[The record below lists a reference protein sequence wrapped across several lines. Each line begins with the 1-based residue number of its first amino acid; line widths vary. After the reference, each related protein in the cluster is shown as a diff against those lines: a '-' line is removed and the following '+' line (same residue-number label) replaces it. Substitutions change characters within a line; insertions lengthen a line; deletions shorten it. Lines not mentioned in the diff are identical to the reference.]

1 MTDPHKKDPRQNDPR
16 SLEDAAQLPNAPK
29 KLRFVEVLALG
40 AFSTL
45 FSLLARLFR
54 RTTLTSTVSSDH
66 NASSLTEPD
75 VPAQCAKCMQKAIRG
90 DEDGRVL
97 KEEPLSHEQ
106 IGAFLVVLAFLI
118 GAAGGVGFLFLY
130 WTGGSNLL
138 LGCTLA
144 CFCGGFGL
152 ALVFWSH
159 LLTLKREIVEPRESM
174 EPTDAERQGA
184 REEFEMGADQIHRRG
199 LLKWAIAGGT
209 GIFGA
214 IVVSLFRSLGSSP
227 DQSLYSTIWKRGQML
242 VSMEGKPMRVDALEP
257 GSTAIVFPEGSVGSE
272 RAQTV
277 LIRVDKSQLKLPSDR
292 SDWAPNGNL
301 AFSRVCTH
309 AGCPVGMYETT
320 THLLM
325 CPCHQSTFDVLR
337 GAEPTAGPAARALP
351 QLPLYVDSEGI
362 LRAGSGF
369 SDIPGPGFWSMP

>member
-1 MTDPHKKDPRQNDPR
+1 LTDPHKKDPRQNDPR
-16 SLEDAAQLPNAPK
+16 SLDDAGQMPVAPK
-29 KLRFVEVLALG
+29 KLSSGEVLALG

-45 FSLLARLFR
+45 FSLIARLFR
-54 RTTLTSTVSSDH
+54 RTTPAGTVSSRP
-66 NASSLTEPD
+66 NASALTEPS
-75 VPAQCAKCMQKAIRG
+75 VTAQCADCMQKASRG

-97 KEEPLSHEQ
+97 NEEPLSHEQ
-106 IGAFLVVLAFLI
+106 IGAFLVVLSFLI

-130 WTGGSNLL
+130 WTGGSNIL

-144 CFCGGFGL
+144 CSCGGFGA

-159 LLTLKREIVEPRESM
+159 MLTLKREIVEPRESM
-174 EPTDAERQGA
+174 EPPDAERQRA
-184 REEFEMGADQIHRRG
+184 SDDFQMGAAQIHRRG
-199 LLKWAIAGGT
+199 LLKFAIAGGT
-209 GIFGA
+209 GIFAA
-214 IVVSLFRSLGSSP
+214 IFVSLFRSLGGSP

-242 VSMEGKPMRVDALEP
+242 VSMEGKPMKVGALEP

-277 LIRVDKSQLKLPSDR
+277 LIRVDESHLQLPGDR

-309 AGCPVGMYETT
+309 AGCPVGIYETT